1 VTKESMVPFLRQIF
15 KGKKRKASCG
25 IVGVSRKKVSP
36 PSYEI

>member
-1 VTKESMVPFLRQIF
+1 LLRQ
-15 KGKKRKASCG
+15 KSLKVRKKRKASCG